1 MRMALSSA
9 SVSQRRVVRFT
20 STPRGLAIFD
30 RQRSHLS
37 SLGYTHKHTAL
48 MVVVSTDWLVLHVSV
63 VISFLGCYI
72 CQRRKCCAIYTA
84 ASLLL
89 FRTDFVFRIGAAGR
103 WPLQLPLL
111 LIISCRSPDC
121 RHVRGSLH
129 RKEKILPLLMTQP

>member
-1 MRMALSSA
+1 MALSSA

-63 VISFLGCYI
+63 VISFLGCYMPEEEMLRNI
-72 CQRRKCCAIYTA
+72 HRR
-84 ASLLL
+84 
-89 FRTDFVFRIGAAGR
+89 V
-103 WPLQLPLL
+103 PLVIPY
-111 LIISCRSPDC
+111 
-121 RHVRGSLH
+121 
-129 RKEKILPLLMTQP
+129 